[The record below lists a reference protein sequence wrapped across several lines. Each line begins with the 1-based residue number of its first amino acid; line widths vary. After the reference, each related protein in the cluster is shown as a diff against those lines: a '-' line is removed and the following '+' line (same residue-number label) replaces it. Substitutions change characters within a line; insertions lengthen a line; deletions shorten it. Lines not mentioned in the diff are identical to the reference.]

1 MLPCYLCSNFSSVVY
16 LGCSQTGTKWSIT
29 FDISSISTS
38 DPVQR
43 SELRI
48 RLPTFSKSKSAIVD
62 IYHARGS
69 CDKAPCPG
77 RLHLASFRAT
87 PGDGASHSSW
97 RVFNITAMLRY
108 WLHQGEPVESM
119 EERGEMVQGDD
130 QESVHHSTTDRVM
143 MVVFSQH
150 KQMAGQ
156 WAPTLIH
163 TAERSKYAALDRAGT
178 NNPGHA
184 AGRRRKRN
192 HQTRDMVREAA
203 GVARAPGIFSSG
215 GQQKTLCRKVDMWVD
230 FEQIG
235 WSDWIV
241 HPKRYNAF
249 RCEGSCPS
257 PLDESFSPTNHAYM
271 QVRALLVLWKHISI
285 NLMLRFIGW
294 PDWCWVVLTCYPLV
308 YVLEYAEAAPPWPG
322 GLSILC
328 AHSTQ
333 PTFHAVLRQ
342 RRDGHE

>member
-271 QVRALLVLWKHISI
+271 QVRALLVLWKHISL
-285 NLMLRFIGW
+285 NLMLRFTG
-294 PDWCWVVLTCYPLV
+294 
-308 YVLEYAEAAPPWPG
+308 
-322 GLSILC
+322 
-328 AHSTQ
+328 
-333 PTFHAVLRQ
+333 
-342 RRDGHE
+342 